1 MLSLLKWSGA
11 FPYMTKEE
19 GFSSLYI
26 KSKFQFCNMCRAL
39 AICNDQNQEFDT
51 TQKYE
56 EEINSILAARQNDI
70 NFFT

>member
-1 MLSLLKWSGA
+1 
-11 FPYMTKEE
+11 
-19 GFSSLYI
+19 
-26 KSKFQFCNMCRAL
+26 MCQAL

-56 EEINSILAARQNDI
+56 EENNILEARQNDI

>member
-1 MLSLLKWSGA
+1 
-11 FPYMTKEE
+11 
-19 GFSSLYI
+19 
-26 KSKFQFCNMCRAL
+26 MCRAL